1 MLDVDILM
9 AKKMKDY
16 NVFRCPYCSCEYFD
30 EGAGKGK
37 TVGNPVI
44 SCPNCGKSILR
55 KSVLEPALIRGSRYF
70 DIRFASLYRK
80 LKYGVI
86 FIYAVF
92 LLLIVMKADLLLS
105 LYLIGMALL
114 IYIAYEIIRV
124 VHMRSFLKS
133 DEYYSEIAFS
143 LNRLSD
149 KKYAEMITEIQG
161 IDSSS
166 VYFYELYSSKQ

>member
-1 MLDVDILM
+1 MPVLFLRI
-9 AKKMKDY
+9 
-16 NVFRCPYCSCEYFD
+16 FRRRCRKWKNSGQSCNFMSELRKIHT
-30 EGAGKGK
+30 EEVSIGAG
-37 TVGNPVI
+37 
-44 SCPNCGKSILR
+44 
-55 KSVLEPALIRGSRYF
+55 F
-70 DIRFASLYRK
+70 DKRQQI
-80 LKYGVI
+80 I

-133 DEYYSEIAFS
+133 DEYYSAIAFS